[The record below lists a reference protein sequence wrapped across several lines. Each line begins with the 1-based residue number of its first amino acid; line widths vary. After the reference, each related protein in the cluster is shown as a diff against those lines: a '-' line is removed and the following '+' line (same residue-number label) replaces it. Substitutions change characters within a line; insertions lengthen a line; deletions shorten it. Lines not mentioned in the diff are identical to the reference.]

1 MIRDVL
7 IVALGTI
14 KLFVLIGMTVLLTK
28 NKTKGAEI
36 SIPIIG
42 AFVFM
47 WATWII
53 VYIAQIHPFIL
64 PEIVDDGLGS

>member
-1 MIRDVL
+1 
-7 IVALGTI
+7 
-14 KLFVLIGMTVLLTK
+14 MTVLLTK

-64 PEIVDDGLGS
+64 PEIVDDGLGG